1 MAPGRQFSAGTESPT
16 LALQLLHQ
24 GQEGKDRAET
34 EGGGV
39 GMGGGQFPR
48 VKLAKSYSKENISA
62 GGKKAVSHRGL
73 NAYSYPRMYNYIQ
86 YSVCT

>member
-1 MAPGRQFSAGTESPT
+1 MAPGRQFSAGTESPM

-24 GQEGKDRAET
+24 EEEGKERAET

-48 VKLAKSYSKENISA
+48 VKLAKSYSKENKRA
-62 GGKKAVSHRGL
+62 GGQNS
-73 NAYSYPRMYNYIQ
+73 S
-86 YSVCT
+86 